1 MSEKILLIKTKEMTN
16 YIDFDGFSFGEC
28 DSLIDTNN
36 TINLYKIFGI
46 SDKLNIISG
55 ITVAYC
61 KVAKNGD
68 AYICSVFRNADI
80 YKYCQYYNME
90 VSGYYIKSTAE
101 NVFNIPEDY
110 CSYKISIDGNYTYVS
125 DEKLSKYIDDISK
138 DEFCIKFDESIVEKG
153 LKEAGNDIDKLKDL
167 FQKVFVDNEQIKLAD
182 AVIKKLFSL
191 CKDYDTREY
200 YGIYLHVSN
209 KYADA
214 LQIFTQLYNE
224 NPHDDTL
231 IRMAL
236 CNYDMGFNTE
246 TMMLLEK
253 VKDKSRI
260 KDFGLNYEWM
270 KKSMPYISN
279 AEYVDNREILKYTV
293 SLPFDD
299 MPLPDTVKVD
309 GVKKYF
315 DPIRRKGVSITP
327 EEKVRQQVLR
337 YLLDVCHIPEEYIT
351 SEDSLAHYNKGDIRR
366 ADITVKMHNRTLLLV
381 ECKEN
386 NIGIGGNPLHQIL
399 GYNKTARSRY
409 LLLTNGICSYIYLS
423 DNDGNLKPLSE
434 LPDFNGMCKSAGMS
448 IPMKNITSK
457 RPEVS
462 EFTHEEIRNYK
473 NDGQYLG
480 MDTPETLAPLVLNL
494 AWFFLDSTY
503 RMENIEGYGCK
514 VIKDLGAINTVVSNA
529 SGGTFPGQYRQL
541 LVRDRLGKEQML
553 CFSVFGVL
561 SGYTSLVCPI
571 EINGQL
577 ITKLEIRLDKC
588 FSKVYGNKY
597 ILEHN
602 GVRSRKTIASMMDY
616 VRKTCPQLIRNDK
629 VFLGEFDNS
638 QNITIDSPGTKDFMA
653 RLITYVILRKEL
665 SLIEAEKK
673 NKEIKK

>member
-1 MSEKILLIKTKEMTN
+1 MADKILLIKTKEIIN
-16 YIDFDGFSFGEC
+16 GFDYDGVVFGEC
-28 DSLIDTNN
+28 EQLPGDSNSID
-36 TINLYKIFGI
+36 LPQIFGI
-46 SDKLNIISG
+46 SDKLGMISG
-55 ITVAYC
+55 VTVVYC
-61 KVAKNGD
+61 VETKKD
-68 AYICSVFRNADI
+68 ETYIGAVFRNAEV
-80 YKYCQYYNME
+80 YKQGQYYDISMT
-90 VSGYYIKSTAE
+90 GYYIKADSD
-101 NVFNIPEDY
+101 NVFVIPEGKRKFKVLM
-110 CSYKISIDGNYTYVS
+110 SKNYLYVS
-125 DEKLSKYIDDISK
+125 NENISLYINEISK
-138 DEFCIKFDESIVEKG
+138 DEFCVKFDDSIVREG
-153 LKEAGNDIDKLKDL
+153 MKEAGNDTDKLKEL
-167 FQKVFVDNEQIKLAD
+167 FNTVFFEKYQTRKAEPI
-182 AVIKKLFSL
+182 IKKLRSL
-191 CKDYDTREY
+191 CNDAKTTDYYATFLQYSSKPAEALKLFTSLLNKNPDDYD
-200 YGIYLHVSN
+200 YL
-209 KYADA
+209 
-214 LQIFTQLYNE
+214 
-224 NPHDDTL
+224 L
-231 IRMAL
+231 IRMAQ
-236 CNYDMGFNTE
+236 CNWDMGFNTE

-260 KDFGLNYEWM
+260 KDFGMDYEWM

-279 AEYVDNREILKYTV
+279 AEYIENREILKYAV

-299 MPLPDTVKVD
+299 IPLPDTVKVD

-315 DPIRRKGVSITP
+315 DPIRRKGVPITP

-337 YLLDVCHIPEEYIT
+337 YLIDVCHIPEEYIT
-351 SEDSLAHYNKGDIRR
+351 SEDSLAHYDKGDIRR
-366 ADITVKMHNRTLLLV
+366 ADITVKINGRTLLLV

-386 NIGIGGNPLHQIL
+386 NIGIDGNPLHQIL

-423 DNDGNLKPLSE
+423 DDECNLKPLSE
-434 LPDFNGMCKSAGMS
+434 LPDFDGMCKSAGMS
-448 IPMKNITSK
+448 VPIKNITSK
-457 RPEVS
+457 RPDVS
-462 EFTHEEIRNYK
+462 EFTHEEIQNYK

-541 LVRDRLGKEQML
+541 LVRDRFGKEQML

-571 EINGQL
+571 EINGHL

-638 QNITIDSPGTKDFMA
+638 QNITIDSPGAKDFMA
-653 RLITYVILRKEL
+653 RLIAYVILRKEL
-665 SLIEAEKK
+665 SLIEADEK
-673 NKEIKK
+673 